1 MNDDHQISTSNSD
14 QATVEYVGFW
24 LRVLAS
30 LFDTL
35 LIIIMLV
42 PIIIGVSSLL
52 GLSYVAFVYE
62 TSTLSIIV
70 QYVLPAIV
78 VILFWVVK
86 SATPGKSLIGAKIVD
101 ADSGTQP
108 STGQFVGRYL
118 GYYIATIPLF
128 LGLLWVGWDRR
139 KQGWHDK
146 LAGTV
151 VVRGK

>member
-1 MNDDHQISTSNSD
+1 
-14 QATVEYVGFW
+14 
-24 LRVLAS
+24 
-30 LFDTL
+30 
-35 LIIIMLV
+35 MLV